1 LKELFQCEY
10 SFNSDYYALKGQ
22 IDILFKGILKDPNVP
37 EEEEVLIPLEF
48 KSGKSKPSYE

>member
-1 LKELFQCEY
+1 MKELFQCEY